1 MAVSGASEFKH
12 VCIAGCGL
20 IGGSFALALR
30 RAGFTGRITVC
41 GGRRSPKLAVER
53 GIADAIEESFDRGE
67 VCEADLIYLASP
79 IGAIIDFLRTKS
91 PQIKPGAVVT
101 DAGSTKVEICR
112 AARASLP
119 AGVTFIGGHPMAGS
133 EHTGVE
139 YARADLFDRATYA
152 LMVEKMTEE
161 SPRSDEFIR
170 HVTNKF
176 VTTWEMAEEVNDA
189 ARFNCFKTI
198 VEQIGARVLLAEPEA
213 HDAAVALIS
222 HLPQLVASALAS
234 LLGAERDG
242 EVADRELAQ
251 RLAATGWR
259 DMTRLAGSAW
269 SVWRDICLTN
279 QPNISNALGSLIAEL
294 QSLKDAMDARDF
306 NRTRE
311 LFAAANRSV
320 AEHRAIHY
328 RGFEEL

>member
-1 MAVSGASEFKH
+1 MSAERGFKH
-12 VCIAGCGL
+12 VCISGCGL

-30 RAGFTGRITVC
+30 RAGFTGRITAC
-41 GGRRSPKLAVER
+41 GGSRSPRLAVER
-53 GIADAIEESFDRGE
+53 GVVDAIEESFDRGE
-67 VCEADLIYLASP
+67 ICEADLVYLASP
-79 IGAIIDFLRTKS
+79 IGAIIDFLRTRSK
-91 PQIKPGAVVT
+91 QIRPGAIVT

-112 AARASLP
+112 VARASLP

-133 EHTGVE
+133 ENTGVQ

-152 LMVEKMTEE
+152 LMIGQGIDETEFDRF
-161 SPRSDEFIR
+161 RS
-170 HVTNKF
+170 
-176 VTTWEMAEEVNDA
+176 
-189 ARFNCFKTI
+189 I
-198 VEQIGARVLLAEPEA
+198 VESIGARVLMAEPDA

-234 LLGAERDG
+234 MLGADRDG

-279 QPNISNALGSLIAEL
+279 QPNISNALGSLIAEM
-294 QSLKDAMDARDF
+294 QSLKDALDARDF
-306 NRTRE
+306 NRARE
-311 LFAAANRSV
+311 LFAEANASAA
-320 AEHRAIHY
+320 EQRALHY
-328 RGFEEL
+328 SNFEKL

>member
-1 MAVSGASEFKH
+1 MSDVNEFKH

-30 RAGFTGRITVC
+30 RAGFMGRITAC
-41 GGRRSPKLAVER
+41 GGARSPRLAVER
-53 GIADAIEESFDRGE
+53 GIVDSIEESFDRGE
-67 VCEADLIYLASP
+67 VCEADLIYLAAP
-79 IGAIIDFLRTKS
+79 IGAIIDFLRKRS
-91 PQIKPGAVVT
+91 NQIMPGAIIS

-112 AARASLP
+112 VARAALP
-119 AGVTFIGGHPMAGS
+119 ASVPFIGGHPMAGS
-133 EHTGVE
+133 ENTGVE

-152 LMVEKMTEE
+152 LMIEQGI
-161 SPRSDEFIR
+161 DQ
-170 HVTNKF
+170 
-176 VTTWEMAEEVNDA
+176 
-189 ARFNCFKTI
+189 ARFDRFRS
-198 VEQIGARVLLAEPEA
+198 VAESIGARVLLARPEA

-222 HLPQLVASALAS
+222 HLPQLVASGLAS

-279 QPNISNALGSLIAEL
+279 QPNISNALGSMIAEL
-294 QSLKDAMDARDF
+294 QSLKDALDARDF
-306 NRTRE
+306 NRARE
-311 LFAAANRSV
+311 LFAEANTSV
-320 AEHRAIHY
+320 AEQRALHY
-328 RGFEEL
+328 SQFEKL